1 MNRLMT
7 VAVVGLALAATTMP
21 AAALAVTGPDLRG
34 TAASTCSARG
44 HRITGRVGVSCMTA
58 KRVFTHYLDGFASRG
73 WSCSRSRHSCNGSG
87 LSIDEYRYFR
97 FS

>member
-1 MNRLMT
+1 MNRLVT
-7 VAVVGLALAATTMP
+7 IVVGLALAATAVP
-21 AAALAVTGPDLRG
+21 AAALAATGPDIRG
-34 TAASTCSARG
+34 ATASTCSARG
-44 HRITGRVGVSCMTA
+44 HRITGRAGVSCTTA
-58 KRVFTHYLDGFASRG
+58 KRVFTRYLDGFPSRG